1 MPVLKVLDLEVSFGS
16 TRILQGVSFEL
27 EAGKTLGIVGESGCG
42 KSMTAFAIMKMLHS
56 PGRISK
62 GQILFEGM
70 DLVTLSEAKMRQIRG
85 KDIALVMQDPFT
97 SLNPM
102 MRVGDQIAESLV
114 LHQDKSWA
122 EARTLAV
129 ELMDKVGVPSPE
141 SSAKKFPHQ
150 LSGGQRQR
158 IVIATAFA
166 CKPKVLL
173 ADEPTTAL
181 DVTLQAQILRLI
193 RALQEEEDTAVMLIS
208 HDIGAIASVSDSIA
222 VFYAGQIVEK
232 GSAAE
237 VLHSPTMPYTK
248 ALLNA
253 LPSPGKER
261 LEAIDGQ
268 PPMFTN
274 LPPGCSFAPRCQFA
288 DERCE
293 QARPNLVQLGPTRQT
308 ACFKAE
314 EIQNARG

>member
-1 MPVLKVLDLEVSFGS
+1 
-16 TRILQGVSFEL
+16 
-27 EAGKTLGIVGESGCG
+27 
-42 KSMTAFAIMKMLHS
+42 
-56 PGRISK
+56 
-62 GQILFEGM
+62 
-70 DLVTLSEAKMRQIRG
+70 
-85 KDIALVMQDPFT
+85 
-97 SLNPM
+97 M